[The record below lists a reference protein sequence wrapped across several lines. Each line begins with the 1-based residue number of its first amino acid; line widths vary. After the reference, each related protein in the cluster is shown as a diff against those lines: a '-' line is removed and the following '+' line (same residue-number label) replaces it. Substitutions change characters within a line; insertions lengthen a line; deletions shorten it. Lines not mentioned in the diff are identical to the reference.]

1 VTEALSSPDQNHA
14 EAVAKVGKM
23 IAANK
28 ICMLTTK
35 GEDGEML
42 SRPMA
47 VVEREFDG
55 TLWFVSHN
63 NTRKARQIGHEPRVN
78 VTYASGSEWVS
89 VTGRA
94 EIVRDVAKLK
104 EVWDAGVEAWFPE
117 GPEDPNT
124 VLVKVSAE
132 GAEYWDSPGG
142 SLVSSALSFVKSK
155 ATGEPYKVENERIGM

>member
-1 VTEALSSPDQNHA
+1 VTEALSSDQKHA
-14 EAVAKVGKM
+14 DAVAKVGKM

-28 ICMLTTK
+28 ICMLTTR

-42 SRPMA
+42 ARPMA

-55 TLWFVSHN
+55 TLWFVSHDDS
-63 NTRKARQIGHEPRVN
+63 RKTRQIGREPLVN
-78 VTYASGSEWVS
+78 VTYASGSEWIS
-89 VTGRA
+89 IKGRA

-117 GPEDPNT
+117 GPEDPKT

-142 SLVSSALSFVKSK
+142 SLVSSAISFVKSK
-155 ATGEPYKVENERIGM
+155 ATGKPYQVENERVDM